1 MATRLTQKRL
11 KEALDYNESNGIFI
25 WKNPHLKSK
34 HRIGEIAGS
43 NTTGYCKINVDGKSY
58 PAHHLAW
65 FYIYGEMPK
74 KIDHIDGNGLNNAIS
89 NLRLTTAYQNSWN
102 MKITKRNTSGIKGI
116 SWYKATKKWSVE
128 IMAQGKKIFLGRFED
143 LEFAELIVNEARAK
157 YHGEFAREK

>member
-1 MATRLTQKRL
+1 MQEQL
-11 KEALDYNESNGIFI
+11 KEILDYNENTGIFI
-25 WKNPHLKSK
+25 WKNPNPRSHYKSGTK
-34 HRIGEIAGS
+34 AGGIKPDGYMHVTINKQSYIG
-43 NTTGYCKINVDGKSY
+43 
-58 PAHHLAW
+58 HHLAW
-65 FYIYGEMPK
+65 FYVYGEWPS
-74 KIDHIDGNGLNNAIS
+74 KIDHIDGNRSNNAIS